1 MNETEER
8 PPLRR
13 TSVPVGNTDDE
24 QKRELKTHE
33 MPGKIMQP
41 KWIRTA
47 RLRLRQAPLRRWY
60 LRKHLKQGTD
70 LEGIR
75 GKSAPAGKTSE
86 CQGPEAGPFLGRLR
100 SGEEAGASGG

>member
-1 MNETEER
+1 M
-8 PPLRR
+8 
-13 TSVPVGNTDDE
+13 GNTDDE
-24 QKRELKTHE
+24 QKRELKAHE

-41 KWIRTA
+41 KWIWTA

-86 CQGPEAGPFLGRLR
+86 CQGPEAGWFLGHLR